1 LSLAAGVCELHPN
14 LRAFPL
20 RGGRPCSQR
29 GQLIGVLL
37 ALNSYISSVL
47 HMLTVDLHITG
58 QHQARAILGP
68 GAVERLVGRRRAV
81 AGVR

>member
-1 LSLAAGVCELHPN
+1 
-14 LRAFPL
+14 
-20 RGGRPCSQR
+20 
-29 GQLIGVLL
+29 LL
-37 ALNSYISSVL
+37 ALNNYISSVL